1 MQVFKTFLKVLRKH
15 LGIATLYVVL
25 FMAVGAAMTLMD
37 DSRQMFEQTR
47 LDICVF
53 DEDGTPESKA
63 LCALIGQKHNLVT
76 LENNDDVILDALYYE
91 RVNSVLT
98 IKRGYGENLA
108 AGDTEGLLE
117 SRHFHESYT
126 SSSFSTNMSARC
138 VRLSQAAI
146 LLRMPSHMQR
156 RHLQRKYP

>member
-15 LGIATLYVVL
+15 LGIAALYVVL

-63 LCALIGQKHNLVT
+63 LCALIGQKHDLVT
-76 LENNDDVILDALYYE
+76 LEKNDDVILDALYYE
-91 RVNSVLT
+91 RVNYVLT
-98 IKRGYGENLA
+98 IKRGYGEKLA
-108 AGDTEGLLE
+108 AGDTEAGI
-117 SRHFHESYT
+117 STRAIPRST
-126 SSSFSTNMSARC
+126 PSSSSTNMSVRC
-138 VRLSQAAI
+138 VRLSRAAI
-146 LLRMPSHMQR
+146 PLRMPSHMQR
-156 RHLQRKYP
+156 RHLQRKYL